1 MKFYCKIGMLS
12 FLLFS
17 MLITRAGE
25 NLLYAGT
32 ITLDTIVVTAPR
44 EEDAEKKIESMT
56 LKTHKVVDLAEI
68 LSDEMVEATM
78 IRKGAYGNEVSIRGF
93 GQSNLRVL
101 IDNGILEG
109 ACGSRKDPSLS
120 HINMLTVDKIE
131 VREGPF
137 DVTKAGALGGSIN
150 VVTKKPQKGFHGEI
164 LGKGGSYDFWSGGS
178 YVTGGND
185 KVQALIG
192 YNYSESDQYEDGDGN
207 KLYSFAPGGRPY
219 NAEGRDMKAFKKDDV
234 WGKLQLTPT
243 ENQTILLSHTYGYAE
258 DIMAPRVGMDM
269 DSEKTNLTNAEYVIT
284 ELGNFSD
291 KLTLFFYH
299 NKIEHNPYDKYR
311 ELVGSPP
318 FHRHN
323 DVESTITGGKIEN
336 EQSTN
341 LATLTYGIDMY
352 KRNWKGDMYRDD
364 TGAMFDDELIPDVDT
379 YDYGVYVK
387 GDKDFGKWSLGAGL
401 RYDRFETEAEE
412 TLKQSSAVTST
423 NKDTDDLPSGYLS
436 AKYHLTDNSHIFG
449 GIGRSIRTPN
459 SVERYLQSPSPY
471 FYGNPDLDPTKNTEF
486 DIGFEMTGERYSL
499 RVKGFYS
506 DLNDYIY
513 QQGKKTAASHQTWTN
528 IDAHLYGAD
537 VKAIIDIVSDL
548 SLEAAASYQRGR
560 KDSQPDENND
570 KDLAQ
575 IPPLKTRLAVHYDHS
590 DFFGTLEWIHSEEAD
605 DIDIDAGET
614 RLSGWNVVNLRTGCQ
629 YKQHLTLNVGIEN
642 IFDEH
647 YAVANSYEW
656 DVVAGT
662 VATPAI
668 VYEPGRYFYAS
679 VSYLF

>member
-1 MKFYCKIGMLS
+1 MKFCYKIGMLS
-12 FLLFS
+12 FLLLS
-17 MLITRAGE
+17 MFVSGAGDTW
-25 NLLYAGT
+25 LYAGT
-32 ITLDTIVVTAPR
+32 ITLDTIVVTAPK
-44 EEDAEKKIESMT
+44 EEEAEKRIESKT

-78 IRKGAYGNEVSIRGF
+78 IRKGAYGNEVAIRGF

-101 IDNGILEG
+101 IDDGILEG

-120 HINMLTVDKIE
+120 HINMLTLDKIE
-131 VREGPF
+131 VRQGPF

-150 VVTKKPQKGFHGEI
+150 VVTKKPQEGFHGEI
-164 LGKGGSYDFWSGGS
+164 LGKGGSYDFWSGGF
-178 YVTGGND
+178 YLTGGNN
-185 KVQALIG
+185 KVQGLIG

-219 NAEGRDMKAFKKDDV
+219 NAKGRDMKAFEKQDV

-243 ENQTILLSHTYGYAE
+243 KNQTILLSHTYGGGE

-269 DSEKTNLTNAEYVIT
+269 ESEKTNLTSAEYIIT
-284 ELGNFSD
+284 ELGNFSE
-291 KLTLFFYH
+291 KLTLSIYR

-311 ELVGSPP
+311 TLVGGPP

-323 DVESTITGGKIEN
+323 DVESTITGGKIES

-341 LATLTYGIDMY
+341 FATFIYGVDMY
-352 KRNWKGDMYRDD
+352 KRNWKGDMYRVD
-364 TGAMFDDELIPDVDT
+364 TGAIFDDELIPDVDT
-379 YDYGVYVK
+379 YDYGAYVK
-387 GDKDFGKWSLGAGL
+387 ADKDFDKWSLAVGL
-401 RYDRFETEAEE
+401 RYDRFETEANEN
-412 TLKQSSAVTST
+412 LKQSSAVTST
-423 NKDTDDLPSGYLS
+423 NKNTDDLPSGYLS
-436 AKYHLTDNSHIFG
+436 VRYYLTDKSHFFG
-449 GIGRSIRTPN
+449 GIGRSIRTPT
-459 SVERYLQSPSPY
+459 SVEHYLQSPSP
-471 FYGNPDLDPTKNTEF
+471 FFHGNPDLDPTKNTEF
-486 DIGFEMTGERYSL
+486 DLGFRTAGQRYSF

-506 DLNDYIY
+506 DLDDYIY

-537 VKAIIDIVSDL
+537 VKAIIDIASNL

-560 KDSQPDENND
+560 KDSQPDEKND

-575 IPPLKTRLAVHYDHS
+575 IPPLKTKLALHYDHS
-590 DFFGTLEWIHSEEAD
+590 DFFGTLAWIHSEKAD

-614 RLSGWNVVNLRTGCQ
+614 RLSGWNVVNLRAGYQ
-629 YKQHLTLNVGIEN
+629 YKQHLALNVGIEN

-662 VATPAI
+662 GATPAI
-668 VYEPGRYFYAS
+668 VYEPGRFFYAS
-679 VSYLF
+679 VSYMF